1 MDRDKEDSLVQEL
14 KEIQS
19 ILVSEG
25 RLLEAEALSELAE
38 KTGRLI
44 DLRASKDDAV
54 VMRFQAEPKPE
65 TD

>member
-1 MDRDKEDSLVQEL
+1 MDRKKEDSLIEDL

-38 KTGRLI
+38 KTGLLI

-54 VMRFQAEPKPE
+54 VMKFPPEPKPE
-65 TD
+65 AD

>member
-1 MDRDKEDSLVQEL
+1 MDREKEDSLIEDL

-38 KTGRLI
+38 KTGLLI

-54 VMRFQAEPKPE
+54 VMQFPPEPKPE
-65 TD
+65 AD